1 MNFSQSFKMALKSIM
16 GSKKRSFLTML
27 GIIIGVASV
36 IALIG
41 LASGATG
48 NVTEQLEGMGTNL
61 LHVSI
66 AGRSESNRTVS
77 LKDIQQFA
85 DDNPDIVQAVV
96 PSISGSITV
105 KYGNEN
111 VVSTL
116 EGTNEHYETA
126 RNTKPTKGRF
136 LSVLDVEQRQNVA
149 MLGTY
154 VAKKLFPEGDA
165 LNKEIKLNGEAYYV
179 IGIIE
184 EKSSGV
190 AHSEDDK
197 VYIPYTSAV
206 RLMQN
211 AKLRSFSIQAT
222 TPEAT
227 DAVMEKLENF
237 LYKIFG
243 TKDAYSIF
251 SQKEMLKTLDT
262 MTGVLNTM
270 LGGIAG
276 ISLIVGGIG
285 IMNIMLV
292 SVTERTREIGVRK
305 AIGASRGSIL
315 VQFLIES
322 ILLSGLGGVIGVL
335 FGVTLVSA
343 LGAMMKIKA
352 AASPGTILLAFGFA
366 VAVGVFFGLSPANKA
381 SKLRPIEALR
391 SE

>member
-1 MNFSQSFKMALKSIM
+1 MNFIQPFKMALKSIM

-61 LHVSI
+61 INVAVS
-66 AGRSESNRTVS
+66 GRNNSNRTVS
-77 LKDIQQFA
+77 LKDIQDFA
-85 DDNPDIVQAVV
+85 NDNTDIIQAVI
-96 PSISGSITV
+96 PSISGSIKV
-105 KYGNEN
+105 KYGTDNLD
-111 VVSTL
+111 STL

-126 RNTKPTKGRF
+126 RNTKPTEGRF
-136 LSVLDVEQRQNVA
+136 ISALDVEQRQNVA

-154 VAKKLFPEGDA
+154 VAKQLFPNEDP
-165 LNKEIKLNGEAYYV
+165 LNKEIKINGEVYYV

-184 EKSSGV
+184 EKSTS
-190 AHSEDDK
+190 AAKSTDDK

-211 AKLRSFSIQAT
+211 ANLRSFAIQAV

-227 DAVMEKLENF
+227 DAVMTKLEAF
-237 LYKIFG
+237 LYKVFG

-251 SQKEMLKTLDT
+251 NQKDILKTLGN
-262 MTGVLNTM
+262 MTAMLNTM

-276 ISLIVGGIG
+276 ISLVVGGIG

-292 SVTERTREIGVRK
+292 SVTERTREIGIRK
-305 AIGASRGSIL
+305 AIGASRESIL
-315 VQFLIES
+315 IQFLIEAVV
-322 ILLSGLGGVIGVL
+322 LSGLGGIVGVI
-335 FGVTLVSA
+335 FGVSLVKI
-343 LGAMMKIKA
+343 LGNLMNIKA
-352 AASPGTILLAFGFA
+352 VASLSTVMLSFGFA
-366 VAVGVFFGLSPANKA
+366 LGVGVFFGISPANKA